1 MFVINSREMDREI
14 DRSRKIVIPRQ
25 RRDTMRT
32 VFILKEKEK
41 V

>member
-14 DRSRKIVIPRQ
+14 DRSRKRVISRQ